1 MEKWQDPSLS
11 LGARC
16 VAFAENEM
24 KNGVKEDKPNSF
36 TSKRIREYLA
46 ICKRRGTEKL
56 LGLTAGNWCAAGVS
70 FCLKNSLLPGET
82 QVHGYRAGAIEIEDD
97 MKAAKTWRP
106 AALARSGSFKPERG
120 DVVIFNRSNPKDPNT
135 FWYRHIGF
143 YYDGDD
149 KGNFRLI
156 SGNNGGCWRIDSH
169 NFNSAKLLGF
179 GEYPSLVVRAEQN
192 VISEPTDIT
201 HHIDDDRLIPPKD
214 TGNRSAWS
222 HIANI
227 FSTFFAK

>member
-1 MEKWQDPSLS
+1 MEKWQNPELS

-36 TSKRIREYLA
+36 TSSRIREYLA

-56 LGLTAGNWCAAGVS
+56 LGLTFGNWCAAGVS
-70 FCLKNSLLPGET
+70 FCLKNSLLADEQAP
-82 QVHGYRAGAIEIEDD
+82 HGYRAGAIEIEDD
-97 MKAAKTWRP
+97 MKAANTWRP
-106 AALARSGSFKPERG
+106 AAQARNKTFLPERG
-120 DVVIFNRSNPKDPNT
+120 DVVIFDRSNPKDPNT

-156 SGNNGGCWRIDSH
+156 SGNNGGCWRIDNH
-169 NFNSAKLLGF
+169 KFTDAKLLGF
-179 GEYPSLVVRAEQN
+179 GEYPSLVVRPEQN
-192 VISEPTDIT
+192 VTADPTNIT
-201 HHIDDDRLIPPKD
+201 HYIDDERLVPPQD
-214 TGNRSAWS
+214 TGTKSTWAQV
-222 HIANI
+222 IDI
-227 FSTFFAK
+227 FNGFFK